1 MSSPNPLQLWRL
13 TLAASLLLGSAA
25 CSDAAAPADAATD
38 GADTAV
44 TDAPEPDAGTSVAD
58 TSPEVTPA
66 DAGQDGID
74 AVVEDTELPDTNP
87 PPPVALRLNEVDCRG
102 SEWIELA
109 SLGDETNLEG
119 WRIRDGKGDTPDF
132 IIGSARIGRDGYL
145 RLPTGGQLPF
155 RLDCQGETLALFDPL
170 GRVVDQFAW
179 SSDTSPADGATLA
192 RLPDRTGTVA
202 SATPTPAA
210 ANLPFARADA
220 PLFDPD
226 RPFRVDLTLNARTR
240 SLLSIAPE
248 SYQPAEL
255 KVTNADGNVQYS
267 GTTGVRLKGFW
278 GSFRG
283 LDAKAGFKF
292 DLGEFPGGGSLLG
305 LSKLTFN
312 NCVQDPAFVRQWA
325 TFELARRAGLPAPR
339 VGFAELFVD
348 GELFGLYLHLET
360 ADDAFMDRSF
370 EQTLL
375 LLEGN
380 YSADLTPEL
389 SLALEVDA
397 GDPRYIARLDPIMTS
412 LSTEPLDTQWA
423 AIVPHIDAP
432 QVLLA
437 IALEL
442 WVSHWDGYT
451 GNRNN
456 YYLHV
461 APDGLLRLIPW
472 GVDQTLSGAL
482 DPFVPYNGLLHTAC
496 LANPTCRQELAGA
509 LQQIGQVASDTGLA
523 EDLRTR
529 FEALVPAMLRDP
541 RRESDQAAAE
551 AVRDEAI
558 SFLQYRAEGLAPI
571 LGCELDPASADLD
584 GDGAACAADCYE
596 GDPTVFRGANDTC
609 DDGIDQD
616 CNGRADDGLG
626 CPACIEESFDLHR
639 YAICRTPVPFA
650 AAADACGAIGLQLA
664 VPQGPDENAFLA
676 ELSARSWT
684 GSAFLGLSDEAS
696 EGSFVDQ
703 NGDGSGFSAWLDGE
717 PNNYGEE
724 DCVELY
730 APSGRWNDVACW
742 FELPVLCQER
752 D

>member
-1 MSSPNPLQLWRL
+1 MSTTRSLQLWHLAL
-13 TLAASLLLGSAA
+13 TASLLLGASA
-25 CSDAAAPADAATD
+25 CSDAAAPADASSER
-38 GADTAV
+38 ADTAV
-44 TDAPEPDAGTSVAD
+44 ADAPEPDAGTIDAD
-58 TSPEVTPA
+58 ASPDVTPA
-66 DAGQDGID
+66 DTVQDSAD
-74 AVVEDTELPDTNP
+74 TRVEDTELPDTNP

-102 SEWIELA
+102 TEWIEIA
-109 SLGDETNLEG
+109 SLGDATNLEG
-119 WRIRDGKGDTPDF
+119 WRIRDGQADTPDLVL
-132 IIGSARIGRDGYL
+132 GAARIEGDGYL

-155 RLDCQGETLALFDPL
+155 RIDCQGEALALLDPL
-170 GRVVDQFAW
+170 GRVIDQFAW

-192 RLPDRTGTVA
+192 RLPDRTGTFA

-210 ANLPFARADA
+210 ANLPFARPDA
-220 PLFDPD
+220 PLFDPT
-226 RPFRVDLTLNARTR
+226 RPFRVDLTLTARSR
-240 SLLSIAPE
+240 SLLAIAPE

-255 KVTNADGNVQYS
+255 KVTDADGNVQYN

-278 GSFRG
+278 GSFRA

-312 NCVQDPAFVRQWA
+312 NCLQDPAFVRQWA

-389 SLALEVDA
+389 SLALEIDA
-397 GDPRYIARLDPIMTS
+397 GDPRNIARLDPIMTS
-412 LSTEPLDTQWA
+412 LSTEPLDAQWA
-423 AIVPHIDAP
+423 TIERFVDAP
-432 QVLLA
+432 QVVLA
-437 IALEL
+437 LALEL
-442 WVSHWDGYT
+442 WVSHWDGYA

-472 GVDQTLSGAL
+472 GVDQTLSGDL

-496 LANPTCRQELAGA
+496 LANTNCRRELSDA
-509 LQQIGQVASDTGLA
+509 LRRIGQIASDTGLA
-523 EDLRTR
+523 EELGAR

-541 RRESDQAAAE
+541 RRESDQALAE

-558 SFLQYRAEGLAPI
+558 SYLQRRAEGLAPR
-571 LGCELDPASADLD
+571 LECERDPASADLD

-596 GDPTVFRGANDTC
+596 GDPTVFVGANDSC

-626 CPACIEESFDLHR
+626 CPVCIEDSFDLRR
-639 YAICRTPVPFA
+639 YAVCRTPVPFA
-650 AAADACGAIGLQLA
+650 AAADACGAIGMQLA
-664 VPQGPDENAFLA
+664 VPQGPEDNAFLA
-676 ELSARSWT
+676 ELAARSWT
-684 GSAFLGLSDEAS
+684 GSAFLGLTDEAS

-703 NGDGSGFSAWLDGE
+703 NGDGSGFSAWYDGE
-717 PNNYGEE
+717 PNNYGDE

-730 APSGRWNDVACW
+730 AATGTWNDVPCW
-742 FELPVLCQER
+742 FELAVLCEQ
-752 D
+752 